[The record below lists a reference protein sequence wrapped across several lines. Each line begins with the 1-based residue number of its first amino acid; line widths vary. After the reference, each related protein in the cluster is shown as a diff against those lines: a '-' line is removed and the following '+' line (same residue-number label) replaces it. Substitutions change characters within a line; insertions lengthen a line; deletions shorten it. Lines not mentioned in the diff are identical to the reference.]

1 MVEERRLARNVE
13 IAHDCVYD
21 LLRMKADIAHTVKST
36 YDAVNESLE
45 LMKRADKLL
54 ARHARHHE

>member
-1 MVEERRLARNVE
+1 
-13 IAHDCVYD
+13 
-21 LLRMKADIAHTVKST
+21 MKADIAHTVKST